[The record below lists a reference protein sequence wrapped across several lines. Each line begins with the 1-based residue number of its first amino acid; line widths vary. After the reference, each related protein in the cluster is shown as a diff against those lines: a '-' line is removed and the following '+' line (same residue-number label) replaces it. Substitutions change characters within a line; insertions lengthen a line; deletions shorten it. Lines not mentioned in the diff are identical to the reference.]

1 MRVQRIVL
9 LIAAVVIP
17 RLALAELPFSN
28 DTFGKIEGILDF
40 CAKANP
46 QAATKYQEGKVQLV
60 NKATE
65 KEVTDAR
72 KTQEYKDSFASMSD
86 QLSTLPK
93 KQAVEACAAS
103 LAESK

>member
-1 MRVQRIVL
+1 MKFHRILFLSVAI
-9 LIAAVVIP
+9 LIPQMAG
-17 RLALAELPFSN
+17 AELPFSN